1 MKKYCLLVALLMLG
15 SAPLVQ
21 AQSYAFTNVT
31 VFPMDSE
38 RMLSDQTVIV
48 EDGQITAMGAAHLVQ
63 VPGGAT
69 RIDGRGKYLVPGLS
83 EMHGHIPPPG
93 ADAAFIENVLFLY
106 VANGITTVRGMLG
119 FDNQLVL
126 RDRAQKGELIA
137 PHLYLAGPSFNGN
150 TVNSVEEAEAKV
162 RQQKQEGWDLLKIH
176 PGLTRAEYDA
186 MANTAHEVGIT
197 FGGHIPA
204 DVGLVHALEK
214 RQITIDH
221 IDGYIEYAEAYEGPI
236 PADKLQEMVEM
247 TKAAGTWIVPT
258 MALWETILGLGELDM
273 FMAYDELKYMP
284 KQSVDGWQ
292 QQFHARRNNPQFNM
306 AISETIAENRRVV
319 LKALS
324 DAGVGILM
332 GTDAPQQFSVP
343 GFSLHREL
351 ELMAD
356 VGMTPYEILK
366 SGSANVGV
374 YFKDWDTFGII
385 APGQRADLILTN
397 ANPMTDIANLQQQAG
412 VMVGGTWLPQAE
424 INERLEAIEKMYA
437 QN

>member
-1 MKKYCLLVALLMLG
+1 MKKYVLLLVLLVLG
-15 SAPLVQ
+15 SAPLVH

-31 VFPMDSE
+31 VLPMDSE

-48 EDGQITAMGAAHLVQ
+48 EDGEITAMGTANRVQ
-63 VPGGAT
+63 VPSGAT
-69 RIDGRGKYLVPGLS
+69 RIDGRGKYLVPGLA

-126 RDRAQKGELIA
+126 RDRSQKGELVA
-137 PHLYLAGPSFNGN
+137 PNLYLAGPSFNGN
-150 TVNSVEEAEAKV
+150 SVNSVEQAEAKV

-176 PGLTRAEYDA
+176 PGLTTAEYDA

-204 DVGLVHALEK
+204 DVGLVHALEQ

-221 IDGYIEYAEAYEGPI
+221 LDGYIQYAEAFEGPI
-236 PADKLQEMVEM
+236 PAETMQEMVEM
-247 TKAAGTWIVPT
+247 TKAAGTWVVPT
-258 MALWETILGLGELDM
+258 MVLWETILGLGDIDV
-273 FMAYDELKYMP
+273 FMGYDELKYMP
-284 KQSVDGWQ
+284 KQQVDGWQ

-306 AISETIAENRRVV
+306 AISETIAENRKTL

-351 ELMAD
+351 ALMVD
-356 VGMTPYEILK
+356 VGMTPFEILK
-366 SGSANVGV
+366 SGSANVGD
-374 YFKDWDTFGII
+374 YFKDWDTFGTI
-385 APGQRADLILTN
+385 APGQRADLILVN
-397 ANPMTDIANLQQQAG
+397 ANPMDDITNLQQQAG
-412 VMVGGTWLPQAE
+412 VMVNGTWLSQDA
-424 INERLEAIEKMYA
+424 INERLATIEASYK
-437 QN
+437 

>member
-1 MKKYCLLVALLMLG
+1 MKKTLLVLALLCSTASLTF
-15 SAPLVQ
+15 

-31 VFPMDSE
+31 VLPMDGE
-38 RMLSDQTVIV
+38 YMLSDQTVLV
-48 EDGQITAMGAAHLVQ
+48 EDGRIVTVGAASSIQ
-63 VPGGAT
+63 VPSGAT
-69 RIDGRGKYLVPGLS
+69 RIDGRGKYLMPGLA

-93 ADAAFIENVLFLY
+93 ADAAYIENVLFLY

-126 RDRAQKGELIA
+126 RDRAQKGEVIA
-137 PHLYLAGPSFNGN
+137 PNLYLAGPSFNGN
-150 TVNSVEEAEAKV
+150 TVNSVEQAEAKV

-176 PGLTRAEYDA
+176 PGLTTGEYDA
-186 MANTAHEVGIT
+186 MANTAHELGIT

-204 DVGLVHALEK
+204 DVGLAHALDQ

-221 IDGYIEYAEAYEGPI
+221 LDGYIAYAEAYQGPI
-236 PADKLQEMVEM
+236 AEETLQEMIAM
-247 TKAAGTWIVPT
+247 TKAAGTWVVPT
-258 MALWETILGLGELDM
+258 MVLWETILGLGDIDV

-284 KQSVDGWQ
+284 KQAVNGWE

-306 AISETIAENRRVV
+306 AVSETIAENRRHL

-351 ELMAD
+351 DLMVD
-356 VGMTPYEILK
+356 IGMTPYEILK
-366 SGSANVGV
+366 SGSANVGT
-374 YFKDWDTFGII
+374 YFADWDTFGHV
-385 APGQRADLILTN
+385 APGHRADLILLN
-397 ANPMTDIANLQQQAG
+397 ANPMDAITNLQQQAG
-412 VMVGGTWLPQAE
+412 VMISGKWLSQAE
-424 INERLEAIEKMYA
+424 IDERLAAIEAMYE
-437 QN
+437 